1 MPPLG
6 FDPASPTIKIITSR
20 LTRPIVYTVL
30 QATVTR
36 IALETEGESKS
47 EPRDYL
53 RFPSKRSAKQRL
65 ASARLDSTRLDS
77 DEEAKYTRRDE
88 RKLNSQSHGGKR
100 EAPLRPPPT
109 PNHPSLYRNQCAK
122 EGKGPGHESDLDSSE
137 QRALSLLLRFPVAL
151 LFEQRLG
158 CRSSA
163 DTVTLAPFS
172 PTITTRVFVRVARLP
187 PLAVDNG
194 NTSVRV

>member
-1 MPPLG
+1 M
-6 FDPASPTIKIITSR
+6 
-20 LTRPIVYTVL
+20 
-30 QATVTR
+30 TVTR

-47 EPRDYL
+47 GPRDYL

-65 ASARLDSTRLDS
+65 ASARLDSG
-77 DEEAKYTRRDE
+77 EEAKYTRRDE

-137 QRALSLLLRFPVAL
+137 QRIVPSSSFPRGSFVRANDSVVARPPTPLPSLHSRLRLPRAFSFESLGYRLLPSIMTTHPYVSSIVRHGGFFRSFLHRLRTRWRFP
-151 LFEQRLG
+151 R
-158 CRSSA
+158 
-163 DTVTLAPFS
+163 
-172 PTITTRVFVRVARLP
+172 
-187 PLAVDNG
+187 
-194 NTSVRV
+194 

>member
-6 FDPASPTIKIITSR
+6 TDPASPTIKIITSR

-30 QATVTR
+30 RATVTR

-47 EPRDYL
+47 GPRDYL

-88 RKLNSQSHGGKR
+88 RKLNSRSHGGKR

-137 QRALSLLLRFPVAL
+137 QRVVPSSSFPRGSFV
-151 LFEQRLG
+151 RTTT
-158 CRSSA
+158 R
-163 DTVTLAPFS
+163 S
-172 PTITTRVFVRVARLP
+172 PTPLPSLHSRLRLP
-187 PLAVDNG
+187 RAFSFKSLG
-194 NTSVRV
+194 YRL